1 MRRVRSM
8 GAALAAMFVLGAVTA
23 AGAWAAGE
31 GPGWHVHLDRCKKWP
46 KGAPTPAA
54 RNAPPKKTRG
64 ASRRG
69 GTTTGRTLYR
79 LGAGE
84 ELPFTSH
91 GENVVLRTSGI
102 EISCKTLPSEGTVIG
117 GSPGKD
123 TLTVV
128 FAECCV
134 VGYPNC
140 KVMSKAS
147 SLPPWGT
154 IELAAKMELVY
165 TGTKAQ
171 AEKEEAPVGA
181 LLAPASGS
189 KFVLLA
195 FEGDVRCHQAAK

>member
-1 MRRVRSM
+1 M
-8 GAALAAMFVLGAVTA
+8 A
-23 AGAWAAGE
+23 E
-31 GPGWHVHLDRCKKWP
+31 GGTYASGSECASKENPGSFSPGWDYD
-46 KGAPTPAA
+46 G
-54 RNAPPKKTRG
+54 
-64 ASRRG
+64 S
-69 GTTTGRTLYR
+69 TLYR

-102 EISCKTLPSEGTVIG
+102 EISCKTLQSEGTVIG

-128 FAECCV
+128 FAECSV

-171 AEKEEAPVGA
+171 AKKKKRRWAPYSRPRA
-181 LLAPASGS
+181 AANLCCWPS
-189 KFVLLA
+189 KA
-195 FEGDVRCHQAAK
+195 NVRCHQAAK